1 MISTP
6 ASATPTTSTTAPEAS
21 LDSLVTWSGVGLA
34 TAIAALILRLSSFM
48 VATVVTD
55 SDPSEGVFG
64 TAFGAIGVGTW
75 IALAAVAAHIVAR
88 RHPRR
93 RVPLALIP
101 AAASL
106 AWCGLAI
113 SLFSFLITDVLG
125 PLSMTWLPSID
136 YLLLA
141 LHAVLL
147 TAGTIPTGLG
157 FLVTGIL
164 LRRIRPRRKRA
175 ALKLEP
181 SR

>member
-1 MISTP
+1 MTSTP

-21 LDSLVTWSGVGLA
+21 LDSLITWSGVGLA
-34 TAIAALILRLSSFM
+34 TAIAALILMLSSFM
-48 VATVVTD
+48 VATGVTD
-55 SDPSEGVFG
+55 SDPSEGVLG
-64 TAFGAIGVGTW
+64 IAFGAIGVGTW

-113 SLFSFLITDVLG
+113 SLFSFLIMDVLG
-125 PLSMTWLPSID
+125 PLSMTWLSSID

-141 LHAVLL
+141 FHTVLL

-157 FLVTGIL
+157 FLVTGIV
-164 LRRIRPRRKRA
+164 LRRIRSRRKRA
-175 ALKLEP
+175 ALELGP
-181 SR
+181 SL